1 MEQVKVVA
9 EVVNSEHFVV
19 VLLLV
24 EHAVPVLEEK
34 VLDAGFLLVGLVGRG
49 KLLNVVSNIEVC
61 HIIVLGE
68 PGQHASKC
76 IYEDWRGQFLERLVV
91 LPFLSVSGIVAL

>member
-1 MEQVKVVA
+1 LRFEKVKVVA
-9 EVVNSEHFVV
+9 EVVNSEHFVA

-49 KLLNVVSNIEVC
+49 QLVDVVADIQV
-61 HIIVLGE
+61 
-68 PGQHASKC
+68 
-76 IYEDWRGQFLERLVV
+76 YT
-91 LPFLSVSGIVAL
+91 